1 MTGEAT
7 PPRTGFL
14 YDDIYLR
21 HDTGFGFP
29 ERPARLQAI
38 VRRVTETGLIEE
50 LTRIAPRSDAEA
62 WLDSVHDSPYIDRV
76 KTAVR
81 RGVGYVDTMDMP
93 VSRDSYKV
101 AVAAVAGVLGAVD
114 AVAESTVAN
123 AFCAVRPPG
132 HHALPDRAM
141 GFCLFNNIAIAARYA
156 QRALSLER
164 VLIVDWDVHHGNS
177 TQAVFYDDPSVLYFS
192 THQSPFYPGTGDA
205 RERGQGAGL
214 GTTINVPLPAGTG
227 DADYVRVFE
236 EYLLPTADE
245 FRPDLVLVSAGFDA
259 HRDDPLGGMNV
270 TQEGFAELTSIV
282 RGIAQ
287 AHARGR
293 LVSMLEGG
301 YGLDGLAGCAEAH
314 LRSLMPAP

>member
-1 MTGEAT
+1 MTGEPT
-7 PPRTGFL
+7 PTRTGFL

-29 ERPARLQAI
+29 ERPARLQAV
-38 VRRVTETGLIEE
+38 VRRLTETGLIGE
-50 LTRIAPRSDAEA
+50 LVRITPRSDGQA
-62 WLDSVHDSPYIDRV
+62 WIDSVHETPYIDRV
-76 KTAVR
+76 KLAVR
-81 RGVGYVDTMDMP
+81 RGTGYVDTMDVP

-101 AVAAVAGVLGAVD
+101 AVAAVAGVLGSVD
-114 AVAESTVAN
+114 AVVQRTAAN
-123 AFCAVRPPG
+123 VFCAVRPPG

-156 QRALSLER
+156 QRTHSLKR

-192 THQSPFYPGTGDA
+192 THQYPFYPGTGDA
-205 RERGQGAGL
+205 RERGEGVGI
-214 GTTINVPLPAGTG
+214 GTTVNVPLPAGTG
-227 DADYVRVFE
+227 DADYIRVFE
-236 EYLLPTADE
+236 EYLLPNADE

-282 RGIAQ
+282 KGIAG
-287 AHARGR
+287 AHAKGR
-293 LVSMLEGG
+293 LVSVLEGG
-301 YGLDGLAGCAEAH
+301 YGLDGLAGSTEAH
-314 LRSLMPAP
+314 LRALMPVG